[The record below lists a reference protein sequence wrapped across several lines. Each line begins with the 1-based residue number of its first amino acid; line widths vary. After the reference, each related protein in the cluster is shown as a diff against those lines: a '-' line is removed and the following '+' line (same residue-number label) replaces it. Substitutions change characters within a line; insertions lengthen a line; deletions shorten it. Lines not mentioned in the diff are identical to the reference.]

1 MDVDLGRKCITNL
14 LRCNEAERVVSA
26 KICKLLALPNK
37 LQKIFSCNRLFEG
50 MINRI
55 RAASKNQ

>member
-14 LRCNEAERVVSA
+14 LRCNEADRVGSA

-37 LQKIFSCNRLFEG
+37 MQKLFSCNRIFEG

-55 RAASKNQ
+55 RAASENQ